1 LTGKQLALIINVY
14 GGDYAAAPNHRQMH
28 NRTAAAPSALAVL
41 CWMPLPAATSLMPVG
56 EIKVGM
62 VGIGRTVFDGSQ
74 LQEFKAHILGVL
86 HNVQGP
92 HRDLILARLEG
103 GPLAKTGVAAGM
115 SGSPVYIDGRLIGAV
130 SYSIGAFPT
139 EAIAGITPIAEMKDA
154 TEMTRRAPARQARIE
169 LPITREGL
177 TAALSATY
185 ARLAPFANRPADIQV
200 LGMPTAAGAQLGAML
215 RPISTPL
222 VMSGFE
228 PGSADMLA
236 AAFGAAGFTPVIGGA
251 TGGPG
256 GEELKSLTG
265 PLREGDAIG
274 VSLVG
279 GDLEMGAT
287 GTITHIDGDRVYAF
301 GHPFFGLGPA
311 QFPMT
316 RAYVYAILPSLMS
329 SFKISAMGDVIGTMQ
344 QDRATAIAGTL
355 GKGPAVIPMA
365 VTLQSTR
372 EDGSTAKRS
381 FTFQIANDQVF
392 TPLLTYVAL
401 ANTLSAYERQFGAA
415 TFSVKSRAQ
424 IKGHGD
430 LTLEDVF
437 TGDNATLGAAT
448 AVAGPITMLLGN
460 DREPITV
467 NGLDVSIEAVE
478 SSRTVTIE
486 RVWLDEVRPRAG
498 RTVPLKVLTRSYR
511 GEEKISTV
519 QIEIPPN
526 VSGPLSLLVTDGRQ
540 LNAMEQRDLK
550 RSLQPQSVAQM
561 IRVLND
567 TRRNNRIYIRLLNG
581 RPGAVVNGE
590 ALTALPPSVLS
601 VLEADSNGGSYTPIR
616 SAAVGEWE
624 LSMDSAV
631 TGSRI
636 LAIDVEARAAG
647 R

>member
-1 LTGKQLALIINVY
+1 
-14 GGDYAAAPNHRQMH
+14 
-28 NRTAAAPSALAVL
+28 
-41 CWMPLPAATSLMPVG
+41 MPLG
-56 EIKVGM
+56 EIKAGM
-62 VGIGRTVFDGSQ
+62 VGIGRTVFEGSD

-86 HNVQGP
+86 HNIQGP

-130 SYSIGAFPT
+130 SYSVGSFPT
-139 EAIAGITPIAEMKDA
+139 EAIAGITPIAEMKEA
-154 TEMTRRAPARQARIE
+154 TAMSRRTPGPQARID

-177 TAALSATY
+177 TSALAATY
-185 ARLAPFANRPADIQV
+185 ARLSPFANRAADIQV
-200 LGMPTAAGAQLGAML
+200 FGMPAAEGAQIGAML
-215 RPISTPL
+215 RPIATPL

-228 PGSADMLA
+228 PGSVDMLA
-236 AAFGAAGFTPVIGGA
+236 SAFSSAGFSPVIGGA
-251 TGGPG
+251 VGGQGGPEVTTLSG
-256 GEELKSLTG
+256 A
-265 PLREGDAIG
+265 LREGDAIG

-287 GTITHIDGDRVYAF
+287 GTITHIDGDRIYAF
-301 GHPFFGLGPA
+301 GHPFFGLGPS

-329 SFKISAMGDVIGTMQ
+329 SFKISSMGEVIGTMQ

-365 VTLQSTR
+365 VTLNSTR

-381 FTFQIANDQVF
+381 FNFTVANDQVF

-401 ANTLSAYERQFGAA
+401 ANTLAAYERQFGAA
-415 TFSVKSRAQ
+415 TFSIKSRAQ

-430 LTLEDVF
+430 LTVEDVF
-437 TGDNATLGAAT
+437 TGDSATLGAAT
-448 AVAGPITMLLGN
+448 AIAGPITMLLGN
-460 DREPITV
+460 DREPITL
-467 NGLDVSIEAVE
+467 NGLDVSIEASE
-478 SSRTVTIE
+478 SSRTSTIE

-498 RTVPLKVLTRSYR
+498 RTVPLKVLTRTYR

-519 QIEIPPN
+519 PIDIPAN
-526 VSGPLSLLVTDGRQ
+526 VSGSLSLLVTDGRQ
-540 LNAMEQRDLK
+540 LNAMEQRDLR
-550 RSLQPQSVAQM
+550 RSIQPQSVAQM

-616 SAAVGEWE
+616 NAAVGEWE
-624 LSMDSAV
+624 LTMDAAV
-631 TGSRI
+631 SGSRV

>member
-1 LTGKQLALIINVY
+1 
-14 GGDYAAAPNHRQMH
+14 
-28 NRTAAAPSALAVL
+28 
-41 CWMPLPAATSLMPVG
+41 MPLG
-56 EIKVGM
+56 EIKAGM
-62 VGIGRTVFDGSQ
+62 VGIGRTVFEGSD

-86 HNVQGP
+86 HNIQGP

-130 SYSIGAFPT
+130 SYSVGSFPT
-139 EAIAGITPIAEMKDA
+139 EAIAGITPIAEMKEA
-154 TEMTRRAPARQARIE
+154 TAMSRRTPGPQARID

-177 TAALSATY
+177 TAALTATY
-185 ARLAPFANRPADIQV
+185 ARLAPFANRAADIQV
-200 LGMPTAAGAQLGAML
+200 FGMPTAAGAQIGAML
-215 RPISTPL
+215 RPIATPL

-228 PGSADMLA
+228 PGSVDMLA
-236 AAFGAAGFTPVIGGA
+236 SAFSAAGFTPVIGGA
-251 TGGPG
+251 VGGQG
-256 GEELKSLTG
+256 GAEVKSLSG
-265 PLREGDAIG
+265 ALREGDAIG

-287 GTITHIDGDRVYAF
+287 GTITHIDGDRIYAF
-301 GHPFFGLGPA
+301 GHPFFGLGPS

-329 SFKISAMGDVIGTMQ
+329 SFKISSMGEVIGTMQ

-355 GKGPAVIPMA
+355 GKGPAVVPMA
-365 VTLQSTR
+365 VTLNSTR

-381 FTFQIANDQVF
+381 FNFTVANDQVF

-401 ANTLSAYERQFGAA
+401 ANTLAAYERQFGAA
-415 TFSVKSRAQ
+415 TFSIKSRAQ
-424 IKGHGD
+424 IKGHAD
-430 LTLEDVF
+430 LMVEDVF
-437 TGDNATLGAAT
+437 TGDSATLGAAT
-448 AVAGPITMLLGN
+448 AIAGPITMLLGN
-460 DREPITV
+460 DREPITL
-467 NGLDVSIEAVE
+467 NGLDVSIEASE
-478 SSRTVTIE
+478 SSRTSTIE

-498 RTVPLKVLTRSYR
+498 RTVPLKVLTRTYR
-511 GEEKISTV
+511 GEEKIATV
-519 QIEIPPN
+519 PIDIPAN
-526 VSGPLSLLVTDGRQ
+526 VSGSLSLLVTDGRQ
-540 LNAMEQRDLK
+540 LNAMEQRDLR
-550 RSLQPQSVAQM
+550 RSIQPQSVAQM

-616 SAAVGEWE
+616 NAAVGEWE
-624 LSMDSAV
+624 LTMDAAV
-631 TGSRI
+631 SGSRV
-636 LAIDVEARAAG
+636 LAIDVEARPAG